1 MPFTLIF
8 FLWVQIN
15 RSSEMYKYISI
26 NNCEMYLYV
35 GLVPPNSSEADED
48 TVIMKQQFDVS
59 REISSRRR
67 EQMTN
72 IPN

>member
-1 MPFTLIF
+1 
-8 FLWVQIN
+8 
-15 RSSEMYKYISI
+15 MYKYISI